1 MSTVIT
7 ADIIQPIKNKLECHT
22 IYEAVS
28 SIEDLKCFME
38 HHIYSVWDFMS
49 LVKYI
54 QSAVAPTTVPWIPVG
69 DGQVRRFINEL
80 VLEEESD
87 ETATPGEY
95 ASHLELYLR
104 AMTEVGADTAT
115 SVSFMQMVKAKG
127 MSVALEQ
134 SHIPSPSRIFTEST
148 FDFIRN
154 DKPHEV
160 AAALALGREHI
171 IPAMFRAIL
180 EKAGISEN
188 DAPIFHFYLN
198 RHIDLDEG
206 SHAPLSLRLLN
217 GLCAGDQEK
226 IDESIEA
233 AQKAV
238 TARIKLWDGVLD
250 TLQKRRKAA

>member
-1 MSTVIT
+1 
-7 ADIIQPIKNKLECHT
+7 
-22 IYEAVS
+22 
-28 SIEDLKCFME
+28 
-38 HHIYSVWDFMS
+38 MS

-54 QSAVAPTTVPWIPVG
+54 QSSIAPTTVPWIPVG

-87 ETATPGEY
+87 ETGTPGEY

-127 MSVALEQ
+127 ISVALEQ
-134 SHIPSPSRIFTEST
+134 SDIPPPSRIFTEST
-148 FDFIRN
+148 FNFIRN

-180 EKAGISEN
+180 RKAGISEN

-238 TARIKLWDGVLD
+238 TTRIKLWDGVLD